1 VTDPRQR
8 ESRLGAEAA
17 SSENQPG
24 GRSVVSSLPEPTHA
38 GTDDTAADHNL
49 PTVEYLEGYEEGLI
63 HGDVTGYQRAHDE
76 WHARAEVSAAVARQI
91 ANTPSYAELAIRR
104 GQPARAAAQ
113 VATLIR
119 NGVTP

>member
-24 GRSVVSSLPEPTHA
+24 GRSVVNSLPEPTHA
-38 GTDDTAADHNL
+38 REDDAPLTR
-49 PTVEYLEGYEEGLI
+49 EYLEGYENGLI
-63 HGDVTGYQRAHDE
+63 HGDVIGYQRAHDE

>member
-1 VTDPRQR
+1 MSANERRPAGAPSEARWP
-8 ESRLGAEAA
+8 ES
-17 SSENQPG
+17 
-24 GRSVVSSLPEPTHA
+24 SVPEPTHA
-38 GTDDTAADHNL
+38 GADDAPLTR
-49 PTVEYLEGYEEGLI
+49 EYLEGYEAGLI
-63 HGDVTGYQRAHDE
+63 YGDVIGYQRAHDE